1 MKRSINTNLNTVE
14 SNSDGSDSDI
24 SNLDESG
31 AKPVTKKKRYEQKF
45 LHSWLSEP
53 QFNNGWKEEKM
64 RPTAKFVIAH
74 YLVQRQR

>member
-31 AKPVTKKKRYEQKF
+31 AKPVTKRRGMSKNFCIRGC
-45 LHSWLSEP
+45 LNRSL
-53 QFNNGWKEEKM
+53 NNGWKGEKM

-74 YLVQRQR
+74 YLVQRRP